1 MSVICGVAT
10 SDALYMGADDMV
22 RIGQLRMHRVRKLH
36 VVAPSA
42 KSSYPTWVLGV
53 AGDMRALGELSA
65 VAREECPDIHSFM
78 RTVRLHVSDLKPARV
93 EDPYGFEMLVGCAP
107 VAGSD
112 EPCRLWVVSNTLA
125 FTEVSVGSVGAV
137 GSGAQAALGAA
148 HALKHADID
157 GYVASPSEV
166 LRLSMRAASQ
176 VNAFCG
182 SDYCGLRL
190 ASGKAPE
197 SLW

>member
-1 MSVICGVAT
+1 MSVICGIAT
-10 SDALYMGADDMV
+10 STALYLGADDMV
-22 RIGQLRMHRVRKLH
+22 RVGQMRLTGVRKLH
-36 VVAPSA
+36 VVPSLTA
-42 KSSYPTWVLGV
+42 NCCPTWVVGV
-53 AGDMRALGELSA
+53 AGDMRALGELSMIS
-65 VAREECPDIHSFM
+65 RLECPDIHSFM
-78 RTVRLHVSDLKPARV
+78 RNVRLHVSDLKPARV